1 MFSIDRMC
9 SLYPYSTG
17 TLQDLPP
24 PYTPREGVERSGGEL
39 EVSRMNFGG
48 HFAKSASPCSI
59 HRYWIACTHRD
70 LRRADIRAA
79 LFGATQACKEYHDL
93 EGGREREREGFFT
106 MKK

>member
-1 MFSIDRMC
+1 VFFIDRMC

-48 HFAKSASPCSI
+48 HCAKSASPCM
-59 HRYWIACTHRD
+59 D
-70 LRRADIRAA
+70 
-79 LFGATQACKEYHDL
+79 
-93 EGGREREREGFFT
+93 REREKGFLQSRSERIP
-106 MKK
+106 KV